1 LTVKRGYVIF
11 LRENGIDQSLRKVAE
26 MTLPVYVQIAE
37 DFLEKIAIGELAPGE
52 RLPSERELSKK
63 LKVSRMTVRAALR
76 VLDNQ
81 GLLVRRTGD
90 GTYIAQPKIERQADK
105 LVPFTRKMKKLG
117 GEIGSR
123 LILFEE
129 RKAEASVARKLAI
142 PIFTPVHYFQRVRLL
157 NREVVLLEACTM
169 PRDRFPDLEK
179 FDLEKRSV
187 YEILENEYGIL
198 PHHSHQSLEAVSATE
213 YEAELLNIEAGAPL
227 MLERRVTFDE
237 NNLPFEYGRD
247 LYRGDRFRFMTEVAL
262 LE

>member
-1 LTVKRGYVIF
+1 
-11 LRENGIDQSLRKVAE
+11 
-26 MTLPVYVQIAE
+26 MTLPVYIQIAE

-52 RLPSERELSKK
+52 RLPSERDLSKS

-117 GEIGSR
+117 GKIASR

-129 RKAEASVARKLAI
+129 RRAEKSLAEKLNI
-142 PIFTPVHYFQRVRLL
+142 PLAAPVHYFQRLRLL
-157 NREVVLLEACTM
+157 NQEIVLLEACFM
-169 PRDRFPDLEK
+169 PKERFPDLQK

-187 YEILENEYGIL
+187 YEILESEYGIL

-213 YEAELLNIEAGAPL
+213 YEAELLRIEVGAPL
-227 MLERRVTFDE
+227 MLERRVTFDDK
-237 NNLPFEYGRD
+237 NLPFEYGRD
-247 LYRGDRFRFMTEVAL
+247 LYRGDRFRFMTEVAP